1 MLQRT
6 LLLLSAAPLVI
17 GSAARAE
24 VDDDGLHRLIGP
36 DILVTAPFERDR
48 FAIPTATG
56 VLEGEALTRE
66 TRATIGETLARQPGV
81 SATWFGPNASRPILR
96 GLDAERVRVL
106 TDGIGSFDVA
116 NTSPDHAVAIN
127 PLIVDRVEVIRGPA
141 SLLYGSGAIG
151 GVVNVTDRRI
161 PRTIPDELIHI
172 DATGTLGSA
181 ARERGIAGH
190 LDVPLGKSGLVA
202 HADGSYLRTDNLRTG
217 GYIFSRALREAA
229 QAAGGE
235 AAEDAMKRGRI
246 DNTDSRSWQAAGGL
260 AWIGAGGSFGFAV
273 SRIESNYGI
282 PNGLELDEHDDDD
295 HDDHHGDDDHGHGH
309 GHGHKDIRLDM
320 QQTRVDARA
329 EVPMA
334 GAFERL
340 RFRFG
345 WADYRHDEIEDDGE
359 IGTSFFSE
367 ALEGRIEL
375 VQAER
380 GGWRGATGAQFLHRR
395 FEAVGEEAYIPLNL
409 TDQLGLF
416 TLQSFDLGGVVAE
429 LGARWEHS
437 DVRSPVIDARRRF
450 DAFSGSAGVSVP
462 LADGLRLAGNL
473 SWTERA
479 PAAEELFADGAH
491 AATRSFEIGDPDLGK
506 ERSFGAEG
514 ALRGRGSGWR
524 FELSGF
530 FNRFSNFI
538 YLKPTGEEMDE
549 LPVFEY
555 RQSGARFW
563 GFEAEGAVTLAQL
576 GETRIEATGLV
587 DFVRA
592 DLLGGRGP
600 VPRIPPLR
608 LIGGL
613 EASGG
618 PVGGR
623 VEIEH
628 ATRQDRVAEF
638 ETDTAAHTL
647 VNAAISWRPF
657 GRDNP
662 TAVIASVNNVFDVE
676 ARRHASFLKDVS
688 PLPGRDFRLAARFSF

>member
-1 MLQRT
+1 MPNRA
-6 LLLLSAAPLVI
+6 LLLLSVAVVTGAPAL
-17 GSAARAE
+17 AE
-24 VDDDGLHRLIGP
+24 TGEDELHRPIGP

-48 FAIPTATG
+48 FSLPTATG
-56 VLEGEALTRE
+56 VLEGEALTRD
-66 TRATIGETLARQPGV
+66 TRGTIGETLARLPGV

-161 PRTIPDELIHI
+161 PRVVPDEAVHL

-181 ARERGIAGH
+181 ARERGLAGH
-190 LDVPLGKSGLVA
+190 VDVPLGASGLVV
-202 HADGSYLRTDNLRTG
+202 HADGSYLRTGNLRTG
-217 GYIFSRALREAA
+217 GFVFSRALREAA
-229 QAAGGE
+229 EAAGGE
-235 AAEDAMKRGRI
+235 AAEEAGKRGRI
-246 DNTDSRSWQAAGGL
+246 DNTDARSWQAAGGL
-260 AWIGAGGSFGFAV
+260 AWIGAGGSFGFAI

-282 PNGLELDEHDDDD
+282 PNALEIED
-295 HDDHHGDDDHGHGH
+295 HDHDGEEGEAHDHGHGH
-309 GHGHKDIRLDM
+309 EDIRLDLR
-320 QQTRVDARA
+320 QTRLDARA
-329 EVPMA
+329 EVPMS

-345 WADYRHDEIEDDGE
+345 WADYRHDEIEDAGE
-359 IGTSFFSE
+359 IGTSFFND
-367 ALEGRIEL
+367 ALEGRLEL

-380 GGWRGATGAQFLHRR
+380 GGWRGASGAQFLHRR

-409 TDQLGLF
+409 TDQFGLF
-416 TLQSFDLGGVVAE
+416 TLQSFDLGRAVAE
-429 LGARWEHS
+429 LGGRWEHAR
-437 DVRSPVIDARRRF
+437 VHSPVVGVARRF
-450 DAFSGSAGVSVP
+450 DALSASAGLSVP
-462 LADGLRLAGNL
+462 LGEGLRLAGSL
-473 SWTERA
+473 AWSERA

-491 AATRSFEIGDPDLGK
+491 AATRAFEIGDPDLRK
-506 ERSFGAEG
+506 ERSFGLEG
-514 ALRGRGSGWR
+514 ALRGRGEGWR

-530 FNRFSNFI
+530 FNRFGNFI
-538 YLKPTGEEMDE
+538 YLMPTGEEEEE

-555 RQSGARFW
+555 RQAGARFW
-563 GFEAEGAVTLAQL
+563 GFEAEAGVTLARL
-576 GETRIEATGLV
+576 EDIRIEATGLV

-613 EASGG
+613 QATGG
-618 PVGGR
+618 PIGGR
-623 VEIEH
+623 LEVEH
-628 ATRQDRVAEF
+628 VTRADRVAAF
-638 ETDTAAHTL
+638 ETETAPHTL
-647 VNAAISWRPF
+647 VNASLSWRPF
-657 GRDNP
+657 GADNP
-662 TAVIASVNNVFDVE
+662 TAIVASVNNIFDVE

-688 PLPGRDFRLAARFSF
+688 PLPGRDVRLAARFSF

>member
-1 MLQRT
+1 MPPRA
-6 LLLLSAAPLVI
+6 LLLLSAALTL
-17 GSAARAE
+17 GSPALAATGG
-24 VDDDGLHRLIGP
+24 DDIHRPVGP
-36 DILVTAPFERDR
+36 DILVTAPFARDR
-48 FAIPTATG
+48 FTLPTATS

-66 TRATIGETLARQPGV
+66 TRGTIGETLARLPGV
-81 SATWFGPNASRPILR
+81 TATWFGPNASRPILR

-116 NTSPDHAVAIN
+116 NTSPDHAVAVN
-127 PLIVDRVEVIRGPA
+127 PLIVERVEVIRGPA

-151 GVVNVTDRRI
+151 GVVNVSDRRI
-161 PRTIPDELIHI
+161 PRTVPDEAIHI

-190 LDVPLGKSGLVA
+190 VDVPLGTSGFVA
-202 HADGSYLRTDNLRTG
+202 HADGSYLKTGNLRTG
-217 GYIFSRALREAA
+217 GFVFSRALRAA
-229 QAAGGE
+229 AEAAGGE
-235 AAEDAMKRGRI
+235 AAEDAGKRGRI
-246 DNTDSRSWQAAGGL
+246 DNTDARSWQAAGGL
-260 AWIGAGGSFGFAV
+260 AWIGSGGSLGFAV

-282 PNGLELDEHDDDD
+282 PNLLEIDD
-295 HDDHHGDDDHGHGH
+295 HDHDREGEDHEHGHGH
-309 GHGHKDIRLDM
+309 EDIRLDLR
-320 QQTRVDARA
+320 QTRVDARA
-329 EVPMA
+329 EVPMG

-359 IGTSFFSE
+359 IGTSFFNE
-367 ALEGRIEL
+367 ALEGRVEL

-380 GGWRGATGAQFLHRR
+380 NGWRGASGAQFLHRR

-409 TDQLGLF
+409 TDQIGLF
-416 TLQSFDLGGVVAE
+416 TLQSFDLGRAVAE
-429 LGARWEHS
+429 IGARYEHS
-437 DVRSPVIDARRRF
+437 DVRSPVLAVARRF
-450 DAFSGSAGVSVP
+450 DAFSASAGLSVP
-462 LADGLRLAGNL
+462 LAEGLRLAGSL
-473 SWTERA
+473 AWSERA

-491 AATRSFEIGDPDLGK
+491 AATRAFEIGDPDLGK
-506 ERSFGAEG
+506 ERSFGVEG
-514 ALRGRGSGWR
+514 SLRGRGEGWR

-530 FNRFSNFI
+530 FNRFENFI
-538 YLKPTGEEMDE
+538 YLMPTGEEEDE

-563 GFEAEGAVTLAQL
+563 GLEAEAGVTLARL
-576 GETRIEATGLV
+576 GDTRIEATGLV

-613 EASGG
+613 QATGG

-623 VEIEH
+623 LEVEH
-628 ATRQDRVAEF
+628 VTRQDRIAAF
-638 ETDTAAHTL
+638 ETETATHTL
-647 VNAAISWRPF
+647 VNASISWRPF
-657 GRDNP
+657 GADNP
-662 TAVIASVNNVFDVE
+662 TAIVASVNNIFDVE

-688 PLPGRDFRLAARFSF
+688 PLPGRDVRLAARFNF